1 MENSPLKSLW
11 KFKTS
16 SANLQEN
23 LFFNG
28 KLKNLLRESIENL
41 KWAINREITK
51 FFFIKAGTLLTDLQE
66 WYRSTNNID
75 PMIQLLFSSNT
86 ENIDQI
92 YRDQNYWPLV
102 NIKN

>member
-1 MENSPLKSLW
+1 VK
-11 KFKTS
+11 
-16 SANLQEN
+16 LQHY
-23 LFFNG
+23 
-28 KLKNLLRESIENL
+28 
-41 KWAINREITK
+41 
-51 FFFIKAGTLLTDLQE
+51 FFIKAGTLLTDLLE

>member
-1 MENSPLKSLW
+1 ME
-11 KFKTS
+11 
-16 SANLQEN
+16 NLQEN

-41 KWAINREITK
+41 KWVINREIKK

-92 YRDQNYWPLV
+92 YRDQKYWPLV
-102 NIKN
+102 NIKNKLFVNCNIDRK